1 MERTA
6 IVQAFQAC
14 GGCAPVPP
22 TLAAAGLGSLRF
34 GCAEAAVSQ
43 AARLILRRR
52 PVKPLNWILCWGG
65 RPPKSL
71 LPRIGPG
78 LTPISADEPSLR
90 LGSLRSLI

>member
-34 GCAEAAVSQ
+34 GFAEAAVSQ
-43 AARLILRRR
+43 AARLILR
-52 PVKPLNWILCWGG
+52 
-65 RPPKSL
+65 
-71 LPRIGPG
+71 
-78 LTPISADEPSLR
+78 PSLSQALKLDPR
-90 LGSLRSLI
+90 LGG

>member
-14 GGCAPVPP
+14 GACAPVPP

-52 PVKPLNWILCWGG
+52 PVKDFRGISSASPAVFHESLTG
-65 RPPKSL
+65 RRRKPVN
-71 LPRIGPG
+71 
-78 LTPISADEPSLR
+78 R
-90 LGSLRSLI
+90 L

>member
-52 PVKPLNWILCWGG
+52 PVKDSWNTAGEAEDM
-65 RPPKSL
+65 
-71 LPRIGPG
+71 PRI
-78 LTPISADEPSLR
+78 LDWTTSQAFQPSLSQALKLDPR
-90 LGSLRSLI
+90 LGG

>member
-52 PVKPLNWILCWGG
+52 PVKDSRHILGFVCGIPRILD
-65 RPPKSL
+65 RPPSQ
-71 LPRIGPG
+71 
-78 LTPISADEPSLR
+78 AFQPSLSQALKLDPR
-90 LGSLRSLI
+90 LGG